1 MAKKTW
7 LRRLFPAPFAHVPS
21 EAELTEHRDR
31 LTRSIVMQH
40 AEGSVLLAEGKF
52 KITGDLF
59 AEDDQTGADTTW
71 MPPRST
77 PNGRTTTSTTRHP
90 VLH

>member
-1 MAKKTW
+1 MANKIW

-21 EAELTEHRDR
+21 EAELAEHRDR
-31 LTRSIVMQH
+31 LPRSIVMQH

-59 AEDDQTGADTTW
+59 AEDDQAGADTTW